1 MAVTELGCTTIFT
14 IMRYY
19 PLATASFILIAL
31 LVEAVCFMPL
41 PLTYQYV
48 SSIHKLTQILSLL
61 KFSLILLSICI
72 LSMSL
77 YLLMS
82 PFNSHLL
89 TIYIISSFPLTLS
102 LFLVTSIAQIL
113 TGIFT
118 LLPLSFHSKCVTLF
132 LILNYLR

>member
-1 MAVTELGCTTIFT
+1 
-14 IMRYY
+14 MRYY
-19 PLATASFILIAL
+19 PLAIASFVLISL
-31 LVEAVCFMPL
+31 LVEAVWFLPL

-61 KFSLILLSICI
+61 KFKLILLSLYV

-77 YLLMS
+77 HLLMS
-82 PFNSHLL
+82 PLNSHLL
-89 TIYIISSFPLTLS
+89 TIYITSSLPLTLS
-102 LFLVTSIAQIL
+102 LFSVTSIAQIL

-118 LLPLSFHSKCVTLF
+118 LLPLSFHANCVTWF